1 LAFRT
6 TSFTVSARVSFLGPK
21 PLENLSQLEPHS
33 PLADLVMGEQPLSLP
48 IVDRAPVNSYQV
60 TNLSHRQ
67 KPFFCHCNLRNFLLE
82 HSLFA
87 FVIDIYKVPR
97 KFYGLF
103 VKKFIFA
110 ISVDISNRYM
120 HFDIARRAKALA
132 IFAILKFKK

>member
-1 LAFRT
+1 
-6 TSFTVSARVSFLGPK
+6 
-21 PLENLSQLEPHS
+21 
-33 PLADLVMGEQPLSLP
+33 
-48 IVDRAPVNSYQV
+48 
-60 TNLSHRQ
+60 
-67 KPFFCHCNLRNFLLE
+67 LLE